1 MGLLVSLLLRNC
13 SVTGFLCRSSE
24 NVLEI
29 LELVVEL
36 RSATASRIEQAL
48 VTQGGRSEKAT
59 GGAFFWWKF
68 WMSSSNSEV

>member
-1 MGLLVSLLLRNC
+1 MGLLVSLLLPNG

-48 VTQGGRSEKAT
+48 VTQGGSEKAT